1 MIVLHVLDSI
11 YIEYTDYGRVSNRTS
26 PGPTLWVYD
35 RHATVS
41 TDTLHAL
48 TLLTSLASALARS
61 PRSRFAPAASPAVLA
76 SLAASPLLLSLDSRR
91 LLASL
96 ACCLLLASLALP
108 GTCFA
113 RRLSRCSL
121 RSPPLLLPSLRPP
134 GLRAR
139 SARHL
144 ACCSRFASQLAC
156 RAARSARRLACRA
169 RFARRW
175 PFRLLLASFAVSPAG
190 SARPPHSPCP
200 PRLLQH
206 FSPGTSS
213 RSPARRSFV

>member
-1 MIVLHVLDSI
+1 MRLDSI

-26 PGPTLWVYD
+26 PGPTLWVYN

-41 TDTLHAL
+41 TDTVHAL

-121 RSPPLLLPSLRPP
+121 RSPPVLLPSLRPP

-156 RAARSARRLACRA
+156 CALRS
-169 RFARRW
+169 
-175 PFRLLLASFAVSPAG
+175 
-190 SARPPHSPCP
+190 P
-200 PRLLQH
+200 PRLPRSLR
-206 FSPGTSS
+206 SPLAIPPAARFVRRLTCWFCLPTSLTLPASPAPAFLAGTSS
-213 RSPARRSFV
+213 RRRSPARRSFV